1 MMARSLA
8 IHQIEQYFD
17 QNHFFSDLSRRVSI
31 PTESQTP
38 ERSPELHRYLQD
50 EIAEELAGMG
60 FTFTIEKNPVAGGG
74 PVLIADRA
82 EDSAFTT
89 VLTYGHGDVVR
100 GYDDQWRCDLSP
112 WVLTQDGDRWF
123 GRGSADNKG
132 QHTINLASLRCVLA
146 YRGYLGFNIKVL
158 IETGEEVGSVGLR
171 EICEANKDRLSA
183 DVFIASD
190 GPRIAP
196 ARPTVFMG
204 SRGAFNF
211 TMSVDLRD
219 GGHHSGNWGGLLANP
234 GIILA
239 HAIAA
244 ITSST
249 GEIKVPQWRL
259 DEIPTSV
266 QEVLGALTIDQD
278 ENSPDIDPHWGE
290 PGLTPPEQVF
300 GWNSFEVLAF
310 ETGNPQNPVNA
321 IPPKAFAHCQVRFV
335 VPTDPVQ
342 LLPALREYLD
352 DQGFSNVVLAAE
364 GEAARATRLEPDHP
378 WVKWVIASI
387 GTTTGKEVAVIPNL
401 GGTLPNDVF
410 AEILGLPTIWVPHS
424 YSGCSQHAA
433 DEHLLGSVS
442 REALQIMTG
451 LWGDLGEMEVPVGH

>member
-1 MMARSLA
+1 MMARASA

-38 ERSPELHRYLQD
+38 ERSPELHRYLED
-50 EIAEELAGMG
+50 EIAVELADMG

-112 WVLTQDGDRWF
+112 WVLTEDGDRWF

-158 IETGEEVGSVGLR
+158 IETGEEVGAIGLR
-171 EICEANKDRLSA
+171 EICEANKDRLSV

-211 TMSVDLRD
+211 TMSVDLRE

-266 QEVLGALTIDQD
+266 QEVLGELTIDQD

-290 PGLTPPEQVF
+290 PGLPPPEQGVA
-300 GWNSFEVLAF
+300 G
-310 ETGNPQNPVNA
+310 
-321 IPPKAFAHCQVRFV
+321 
-335 VPTDPVQ
+335 
-342 LLPALREYLD
+342 LRLT
-352 DQGFSNVVLAAE
+352 SSHLKRVTHK
-364 GEAARATRLEPDHP
+364 TR
-378 WVKWVIASI
+378 
-387 GTTTGKEVAVIPNL
+387 
-401 GGTLPNDVF
+401 
-410 AEILGLPTIWVPHS
+410 
-424 YSGCSQHAA
+424 
-433 DEHLLGSVS
+433 
-442 REALQIMTG
+442 
-451 LWGDLGEMEVPVGH
+451 

>member
-1 MMARSLA
+1 MMNRASV
-8 IHQIEQYFD
+8 IQQIEQYFD
-17 QNHFFSDLSRRVSI
+17 QDNFFSDLSRRVSI
-31 PTESQTP
+31 RTESQIP
-38 ERSPELHRYLQD
+38 EQHANLHRYLED
-50 EIAEELAGMG
+50 EIAAELVDIG

-74 PVLIADRA
+74 PVLIAQRE
-82 EDSAFTT
+82 EDPAFTT

-100 GYDDQWRCDLSP
+100 GYDDQWRRGLNP
-112 WVLTQDGDRWF
+112 WVLTREGDRWF

-132 QHTINLASLRCVLA
+132 QHTINLAALRCVLA
-146 YRGYLGFNIKVL
+146 YRGYLGFNIKIL
-158 IETGEEVGSVGLR
+158 IETGEEVGSIGLR
-171 EICEANKDRLSA
+171 ELCAANKDRLSA

-211 TMSVDLRD
+211 NMNVDLRE

-249 GEIKVPQWRL
+249 GEIKVPQWRPT
-259 DEIPTSV
+259 EIPDSV
-266 QEVLGALTIDQD
+266 QEVLGQLTIDQD
-278 ENSPDIDPHWGE
+278 ENSPDIDYDWGE

-300 GWNSFEVLAF
+300 GWNSFEILAF
-310 ETGNPQNPVNA
+310 ETGNPQSPANA
-321 IPPKAFAHCQVRFV
+321 IPPTASAHCQVRFV
-335 VPTDPVQ
+335 VPTDPEQ
-342 LLPALREYLD
+342 LLPALREFLD
-352 DQGFSNVVLAAE
+352 KRGFSKVLLSAE
-364 GEAARATRLEPDHP
+364 GRAARATRLEPDHP

-387 GTTTGKEVAVIPNL
+387 ETTTGKEVAVIPNL

-410 AEILGLPTIWVPHS
+410 AEVLDLPTIWVPHS

-451 LWGDLGEMEVPVGH
+451 LWWDLGEMELPAGH

>member
-1 MMARSLA
+1 MMNRASV
-8 IHQIEQYFD
+8 IQQIEQYFD
-17 QNHFFSDLSRRVSI
+17 QDNFFSDLSRRVSI
-31 PTESQTP
+31 RTESQIP
-38 ERSPELHRYLQD
+38 EQHANLHRYLED
-50 EIAEELAGMG
+50 EIAAELVDIG

-74 PVLIADRA
+74 PVLIAQRE
-82 EDSAFTT
+82 EDPAFTT

-100 GYDDQWRCDLSP
+100 GYDDQWRRGLNP
-112 WVLTQDGDRWF
+112 WVLTREGDRWF

-132 QHTINLASLRCVLA
+132 QHTINLAALRCVLA
-146 YRGYLGFNIKVL
+146 YRGYLGFNIKIL
-158 IETGEEVGSVGLR
+158 IETGEEVGSIGLR
-171 EICEANKDRLSA
+171 ELCAANKDRLSA

-211 TMSVDLRD
+211 NMNVDLRE

-234 GIILA
+234 GIILT

-249 GEIKVPQWRL
+249 GEIKVPQWRPT
-259 DEIPTSV
+259 EIPDSV
-266 QEVLGALTIDQD
+266 QEVLGQLTIDQD
-278 ENSPDIDPHWGE
+278 ENSPDIDHDWGE

-300 GWNSFEVLAF
+300 GWNSFEILAF
-310 ETGNPQNPVNA
+310 ETGNPQSPANA
-321 IPPKAFAHCQVRFV
+321 IPPTASAHCQVRFV
-335 VPTDPVQ
+335 VPTDPEQ
-342 LLPALREYLD
+342 LLPALREFLD
-352 DQGFSNVVLAAE
+352 ERGFSKVLLSAE
-364 GEAARATRLEPDHP
+364 GRAARATRLEPDHP

-387 GTTTGKEVAVIPNL
+387 ETTTGKEVAVIPNL

-451 LWGDLGEMEVPVGH
+451 LWWDLGEMELPVRH

>member
-1 MMARSLA
+1 MMNRASV
-8 IHQIEQYFD
+8 IQQIEQYFD
-17 QNHFFSDLSRRVSI
+17 QDNFFSDLSRRVSI
-31 PTESQTP
+31 RTESQIP
-38 ERSPELHRYLQD
+38 EQHANLHRYLED
-50 EIAEELAGMG
+50 EIAAELVDIG

-74 PVLIADRA
+74 PVLIAQRE
-82 EDSAFTT
+82 EDPAFTT

-100 GYDDQWRCDLSP
+100 GYDDQWRRGLNP
-112 WVLTQDGDRWF
+112 WVLTREGDRWF

-132 QHTINLASLRCVLA
+132 QHTINLAALRCVLA
-146 YRGYLGFNIKVL
+146 YRGYLGFNITIL
-158 IETGEEVGSVGLR
+158 IETGEEVGSIGLR
-171 EICEANKDRLSA
+171 ELCAANKDRLSA

-211 TMSVDLRD
+211 TMSVDLRE

-249 GEIKVPQWRL
+249 GEIKVPQWRPT
-259 DEIPTSV
+259 EIPDSV
-266 QEVLGALTIDQD
+266 QEVLGQLTIDQD
-278 ENSPDIDPHWGE
+278 ENSPDIDHDWGE

-310 ETGNPQNPVNA
+310 ETGNPQSPANA

-335 VPTDPVQ
+335 VPTDPEQ
-342 LLPALREYLD
+342 LLPALREFLD
-352 DQGFSNVVLAAE
+352 ERGFSNVVLSAQ
-364 GEAARATRLEPDHP
+364 GKAARATRLEPDHP

-387 GTTTGKEVAVIPNL
+387 GTTTEKEVAVIPNL

-410 AEILGLPTIWVPHS
+410 AEILGQPTVWVPHS

-451 LWGDLGEMEVPVGH
+451 IWWDLGEMELPVGH

>member
-1 MMARSLA
+1 MSRTKATER
-8 IHQIEQYFD
+8 IENYFD
-17 QNHFFSDLSRRVSI
+17 QDLFFTDLHRRVSI
-31 PTESQTP
+31 RTESQVP
-38 ERSPELHRYLQD
+38 EQRSELYRYLEN
-50 EIAEELAGMG
+50 EIGEELRKIG
-60 FTFTIEKNPVAGGG
+60 FTFVIEENPITGGG
-74 PVLIADRA
+74 PILLAQRH
-82 EDSAFTT
+82 EDSALHT
-89 VLTYGHGDVVR
+89 VLTYGHGDVVC
-100 GYDDQWRCDLSP
+100 GYDNEWRQGLSP
-112 WVLTQDGDRWF
+112 WQLTREGDRWF
-123 GRGSADNKG
+123 GRGAADNKG
-132 QHTINLASLRCVLA
+132 QHTINLAALKCVLEE
-146 YRGYLGFNIKVL
+146 RGRLGFNIKIL
-158 IETGEEVGSVGLR
+158 IETGEEIGSIGLR
-171 EICEANKDRLSA
+171 ELCAANKDRLSA

-211 TMSVDLRD
+211 NMNVDLRE

-249 GEIKVPQWRL
+249 GEIKVPQWRP
-259 DEIPTSV
+259 DKIPSSV
-266 QEVLGALTIDQD
+266 QDVLGELTIDQD
-278 ENSPDIDPHWGE
+278 ENSPEIDLHWGE

-310 ETGNPQNPVNA
+310 ETGNPKNPANA
-321 IPPKAFAHCQVRFV
+321 IPPKASAHCQVRFV
-335 VPTDPVQ
+335 VPTDPEQ
-342 LLPALREYLD
+342 LLPALRKFLD
-352 DQGFSNVVLAAE
+352 EHGLSSVVLSAE
-364 GEAARATRLEPDHP
+364 GKAARATRLEPDHP

-387 GTTTGKEVAVIPNL
+387 ETTTGKKVAVIPNL

-451 LWGDLGEMEVPVGH
+451 IWWDLGEMGLPVGH

>member
-1 MMARSLA
+1 MTRASV
-8 IHQIEQYFD
+8 IQQIEQYFD

-31 PTESQTP
+31 PTESQIP
-38 ERSPELHRYLQD
+38 ERSAELHRYLQD
-50 EIAEELAGMG
+50 EIAAELADMG
-60 FTFTIEKNPVAGGG
+60 FTFTIEKNPIAGGG
-74 PVLIADRA
+74 PVLIAHRE
-82 EDSAFTT
+82 EDPAFTT

-100 GYDDQWRCDLSP
+100 GYDDQWRRDLSP

-132 QHTINLASLRCVLA
+132 QHTINLAALRYTLA

-158 IETGEEVGSVGLR
+158 IETGEEVGSIGLR

-211 TMSVDLRD
+211 TMSVDLRE

-249 GEIKVPQWRL
+249 GEIKVPQWRP
-259 DEIPTSV
+259 DEIPGSV
-266 QEVLGALTIDQD
+266 QDVLGELTIDQD

-310 ETGNPQNPVNA
+310 ETGNPQSPANA

-335 VPTDPVQ
+335 VPTDPEQ
-342 LLPALREYLD
+342 LLPALREFFD
-352 DQGFSNVVLAAE
+352 ERGFSNVVLSAQ
-364 GEAARATRLEPDHP
+364 GKAARATRLEPDHP
-378 WVKWVIASI
+378 WVKWVISSI
-387 GTTTGKEVAVIPNL
+387 ETTTGKEVAVIPNL

-410 AEILGLPTIWVPHS
+410 AEVLGLPTIWVPHS

-433 DEHLLGSVS
+433 DEHLLGSVG

-451 LWGDLGEMEVPVGH
+451 LWWDLGEMEIPVGH

>member
-1 MMARSLA
+1 MMNRASV
-8 IHQIEQYFD
+8 IQQIEQYFD
-17 QNHFFSDLSRRVSI
+17 QDNFFSDLSRRVSI
-31 PTESQTP
+31 RTESQIP
-38 ERSPELHRYLQD
+38 EQHANLHRYLED
-50 EIAEELAGMG
+50 EIAAELVDIG

-74 PVLIADRA
+74 PVLIAQRE
-82 EDSAFTT
+82 EDPAFTT

-100 GYDDQWRCDLSP
+100 GYDDQWRRGLNP
-112 WVLTQDGDRWF
+112 WVLTREGDRWF

-132 QHTINLASLRCVLA
+132 QHTINLAALRCVLA
-146 YRGYLGFNIKVL
+146 YRGYLGFNIKIL
-158 IETGEEVGSVGLR
+158 IETGEEVGSIGLR
-171 EICEANKDRLSA
+171 ELCAANKDRLSA

-211 TMSVDLRD
+211 TMSVDLRE

-249 GEIKVPQWRL
+249 GEIKVPQWRPT
-259 DEIPTSV
+259 EIPDSV
-266 QEVLGALTIDQD
+266 QEVLGQLTIDQD
-278 ENSPDIDPHWGE
+278 ENSPDIDHDWGE

-300 GWNSFEVLAF
+300 GWNSFEILAF
-310 ETGNPQNPVNA
+310 ETGNPQSPANA
-321 IPPKAFAHCQVRFV
+321 IPPTASAHCQVRFV
-335 VPTDPVQ
+335 VPTDPEQ
-342 LLPALREYLD
+342 LLPALREFLD
-352 DQGFSNVVLAAE
+352 KRGFSKVLLSAE
-364 GEAARATRLEPDHP
+364 GRAARATRLEPDHP

-387 GTTTGKEVAVIPNL
+387 ETTTGKEVAVIPNL

-410 AEILGLPTIWVPHS
+410 AEVLGLPTIWVPHS

-451 LWGDLGEMEVPVGH
+451 LWWDLGEMELPAGH